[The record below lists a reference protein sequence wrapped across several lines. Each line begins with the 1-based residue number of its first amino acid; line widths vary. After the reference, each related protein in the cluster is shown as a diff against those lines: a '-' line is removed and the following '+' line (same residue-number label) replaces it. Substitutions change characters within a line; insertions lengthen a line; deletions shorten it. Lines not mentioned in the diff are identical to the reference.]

1 MTDHIDSLDD
11 PSDQQLA
18 ALEAVLE
25 RARPWDEPP
34 PELEDAVVAAIAAE
48 AGSAAPTSTLA
59 TPADRAAPSSLAD
72 RRARRSWSAGSLL
85 AAAAAVA
92 VVVAG
97 VIVTTRG
104 SGTDGVAF
112 ALSGTEAAPGATA
125 EVTIAATPAGLK
137 ILLDA
142 DGLDGAPEGYM
153 YEAWI
158 GDGTIGISAGTF
170 HLRGGDGPIELW
182 AGVTGPE
189 FRRLWITLEPIDADT
204 APSGDTRL
212 RGEFSLDDD

>member
-1 MTDHIDSLDD
+1 MTDHIDSLDG
-11 PSDQQLA
+11 PSEHELA
-18 ALEAVLE
+18 ALGAVL
-25 RARPWDEPP
+25 ARVEPWDDPP
-34 PELEDAVVAAIAAE
+34 PGLEDAVVAAIAAE
-48 AGSAAPTSTLA
+48 TREHHRGVGSPAASATIEAEPPVRLA
-59 TPADRAAPSSLAD
+59 E
-72 RRARRSWSAGSLL
+72 RRGRRSWSAGTVL

-104 SGTDGVAF
+104 GSDAVTF
-112 ALSGTEAAPGATA
+112 ALEGTEASPDATA
-125 EVTIAATPAGLK
+125 DVTIAATPAGMK

-170 HLRGGDGPIELW
+170 HLRGGDDQIELW

-189 FRRLWITLEPIDADT
+189 FRRLWVTLEPIDADT

-212 RGEFSLDDD
+212 RGEFSLD